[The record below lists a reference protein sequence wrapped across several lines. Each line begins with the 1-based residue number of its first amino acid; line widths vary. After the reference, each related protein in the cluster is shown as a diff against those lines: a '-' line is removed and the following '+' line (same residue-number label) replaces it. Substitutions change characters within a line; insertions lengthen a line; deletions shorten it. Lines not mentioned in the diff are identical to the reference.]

1 MSELSFTGP
10 GFRTLPPLA
19 RLVLRGALP
28 VRMAAAQSLHVP
40 IPEQPCRALEH
51 DGRAALWLGPDERL
65 LLLPRAEGIAA
76 AEALAAAL
84 RGLPHAVV
92 DVSQRQIALAVS
104 GAQVPSLLNA
114 GCPLDLDPSVFPRGA
129 CTRTLF
135 AKAEIVLWRRAS
147 EEFHLEVWRSF
158 AAYVAGFLGEA
169 ARDLPGAA

>member
-1 MSELSFTGP
+1 MPELSFTGP
-10 GFRTLPPLA
+10 GLRTLPPSA

-28 VRMAAAQSLHVP
+28 IRSAAALSLDVP

-51 DGRAALWLGPDERL
+51 AGRAALWLGPDERL
-65 LLLPRAEGIAA
+65 LLLPRAAAIAA
-76 AEALAAAL
+76 ADALAAAL

-104 GAQVPSLLNA
+104 GAQALSLLSA
-114 GCPLDLDPSVFPRGA
+114 GCPLDLDPELFPPGA
-129 CTRTLF
+129 CTRTVF
-135 AKAEIVLWRRAS
+135 GKAEIVLWRRRS
-147 EEFHLEVWRSF
+147 DEFHLEVGRSF